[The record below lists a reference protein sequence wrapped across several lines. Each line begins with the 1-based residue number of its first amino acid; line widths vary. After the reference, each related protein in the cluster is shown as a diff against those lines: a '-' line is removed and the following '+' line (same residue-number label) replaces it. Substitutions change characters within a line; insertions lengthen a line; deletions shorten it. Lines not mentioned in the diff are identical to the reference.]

1 MAASLL
7 REGVISVASFCAF
20 LNIGSMSFILDII
33 LLYGRLIGLKADL
46 VRCVVAFSLSLPR

>member
-33 LLYGRLIGLKADL
+33 LLYGSLIGLKVDL
-46 VRCVVAFSLSLPR
+46 VRYVVAFSLSLPR